1 MYSKRRITSRGQKA
15 TLLRKYFRCCMIKVL
30 SGNCTDEVRPH
41 LFHGHLDMSL
51 DSFVIVRQHGQPPP
65 DGQLLPGYQPITMK
79 LMSRRFRGINA
90 VVCFY
95 SAVIFPVEEN
105 VSSIIDKFICTISF
119 VQNNN
124 TKVTPISHNI
134 TASGSTIVIF
144 PCDFVWFSTD
154 FGLFLGIFGLKSTV
168 KGANKRY
175 KKSLF

>member
-1 MYSKRRITSRGQKA
+1 
-15 TLLRKYFRCCMIKVL
+15 MIKVL

-51 DSFVIVRQHGQPPP
+51 DSFVIVRQHGQHPP

-105 VSSIIDKFICTISF
+105 VSSIIDKFILKCPERNLKQSSIS
-119 VQNNN
+119 
-124 TKVTPISHNI
+124 
-134 TASGSTIVIF
+134 
-144 PCDFVWFSTD
+144 
-154 FGLFLGIFGLKSTV
+154 
-168 KGANKRY
+168 
-175 KKSLF
+175 